1 MSRTADLK
9 DEKILEEERRRF
21 VQCEVHENTLVYFSR
36 VQCRQH
42 KHSRMKEIKILL
54 HYFRMSVTKCT

>member
-21 VQCEVHENTLVYFSR
+21 VQCEVRENASMYFSR
-36 VQCRQH
+36 VQSRQH
-42 KHSRMKEIKILL
+42 KHSRMIEIKN
-54 HYFRMSVTKCT
+54 